1 LATKKHLCS
10 KKIDFFCLKM
20 LDLKRLGVFTGWMN
34 LIVACLMGFSDLWD
48 NDWLNND
55 ELGNDG

>member
-1 LATKKHLCS
+1 VRQKNR
-10 KKIDFFCLKM
+10 FFCLKM
-20 LDLKRLGVFTGWMN
+20 LDLNRLGVFTGWMN

-55 ELGNDG
+55 ELGNDD